1 MGHLLRSLIARLA
14 RVKAHHV
21 GLALMLVGALDLWL
35 EMSPAALALPGARV
49 DGYLITAAILSLALA
64 LLRSWWRWCAL
75 ILLLSALWLV
85 SDDHWRG
92 IVDRNELYR
101 LKEQGLIRMHE
112 REIRDLQAKWRRERG
127 PDSSPS
133 TQPREDGP

>member
-35 EMSPAALALPGARV
+35 QKSPAALALPGARV

-85 SDDHWRG
+85 SDDHHEG
-92 IVDRNELYR
+92 IVYQNGLYK
-101 LKEQGLIRMHE
+101 LKEDILNRMHE
-112 REIRDLQAKWRRERG
+112 REIRDLQAKWRREKG
-127 PDSSPS
+127 QEASPS